1 MPQLSRLE
9 LAATGYLTALTRSLK
24 TWKTPLASGSAG
36 TGLKVL
42 LTGATGFVG
51 RGVLVRLCQE
61 EEVQIRVALRGNAA
75 QFPDGVEVAQIDGLS
90 VAQSWAQALRG
101 VDAVI
106 HCAARVHVMD
116 EQAADPL
123 AEFRAV
129 NVEATRHLAQE
140 AAAAGVK
147 RFVFV
152 SSIKVNGEE
161 TEPGRPFT
169 ADAIPQPQDPYGQS
183 KLEAEQALFAV
194 AEETG
199 LEVVVVRPPLVY
211 GPGVKANFAS
221 LMGAL
226 RRRLPLPFGAI
237 DNRRSL
243 VARDNLVDLLLLCA
257 RHPAAAGQVFL
268 VSDGEDLSTAQLCR
282 GLSRALGVRP
292 RLLPVPAGVLRLL
305 GQMTGRSLQVQR
317 LLGSL
322 QVDISA
328 TRSRLGWEPPVR
340 VEQGLKETAQGQQRE
355 PGR

>member
-1 MPQLSRLE
+1 MQ
-9 LAATGYLTALTRSLK
+9 
-24 TWKTPLASGSAG
+24 
-36 TGLKVL
+36 V
-42 LTGATGFVG
+42 
-51 RGVLVRLCQE
+51 
-61 EEVQIRVALRGNAA
+61 RVAQRGRAA
-75 QFPDGVEVAQIDGLS
+75 PWPEGVEVAQIDGLS
-90 VAQSWAQALRG
+90 VAQSWGEALQG
-101 VDAVI
+101 VEVVI

-129 NVEATRHLAQE
+129 NVEATRHLAQQ
-140 AAAAGVK
+140 AAAAGVT

-161 TEPGRPFT
+161 TAAGRPFT
-169 ADAIPQPQDPYGQS
+169 ADATPRPQDAYGQS
-183 KLEAEQALFAV
+183 KLEAEQALFAI
-194 AEETG
+194 AAQTG

-221 LMGAL
+221 LMRAL
-226 RRRLPLPFGAI
+226 QRRLPLPFGAI

-243 VARDNLVDLLLLCA
+243 VARDNLVDLLLCCA

-282 GLSRALGVRP
+282 GLSQALGVRP
-292 RLLPVPAGVLRLL
+292 RLLPVPPALLRLL
-305 GQMTGRSLQVQR
+305 GRLTGRSQQVQR

-328 TRSRLGWEPPVR
+328 TCRRLDWRPPVR
-340 VEQGLKETAQGQQRE
+340 VEQALRETAQASGRE
-355 PGR
+355 PKR

>member
-1 MPQLSRLE
+1 M
-9 LAATGYLTALTRSLK
+9 
-24 TWKTPLASGSAG
+24 
-36 TGLKVL
+36 KVL
-42 LTGATGFVG
+42 LTGASGFVG
-51 RGVLVRLCQE
+51 RGVLARLCQE
-61 EEVQIRVALRGNAA
+61 NDVQVRVAQRGVAA
-75 QFPDGVEVAQIDGLS
+75 QWPEGVEVARIDGLS
-90 VAQSWAQALRG
+90 MTQPWASALQG
-101 VDAVI
+101 IDVVI

-123 AEFRAV
+123 AAFRAV

-161 TEPGRPFT
+161 TAPGHPFT
-169 ADAIPQPQDPYGQS
+169 ADAAPQPQDPYGTS
-183 KLEAEQALFAV
+183 KFEAEQALFSV
-194 AEETG
+194 AQHSG

-221 LMGAL
+221 LMRAL
-226 RRRLPLPFGAI
+226 QRRLPLPFGAI

-243 VARDNLVDLLLLCA
+243 VARDNLVDLLLLCS

-282 GLSRALGVRP
+282 GLSKALGVQP
-292 RLLPVPAGVLRLL
+292 RLLPVPAVLLRLL
-305 GQMTGRSLQVQR
+305 GLLTGRSQQAQR

-328 TRSRLGWEPPVR
+328 TCSRLDWAPPVSI
-340 VEQGLKETAQGQQRE
+340 EQALRDTAQGRGPEQ
-355 PGR
+355 GR

>member
-1 MPQLSRLE
+1 M
-9 LAATGYLTALTRSLK
+9 
-24 TWKTPLASGSAG
+24 
-36 TGLKVL
+36 KVL

-51 RGVLVRLCQE
+51 RGVLARLRQE
-61 EEVQIRVALRGNAA
+61 KDVQLRVALRGAA
-75 QFPDGVEVAQIDGLS
+75 TQCLDGAEVALIEGLS
-90 VAQSWAQALRG
+90 VAQSWAHALHG
-101 VDAVI
+101 IDVVI

-116 EQAADPL
+116 EQALDPL

-129 NVEATRHLAQE
+129 NVEATRHLAQQ
-140 AAAAGVK
+140 AAVAGVK

-161 TEPGRPFT
+161 TAPGRPFT
-169 ADAIPQPQDPYGQS
+169 ADTIPQPQDPYGQS
-183 KLEAEQALFAV
+183 KLEAEQALFDIARP
-194 AEETG
+194 TG

-221 LMGAL
+221 LMRAL

-268 VSDGEDLSTAQLCR
+268 VSDGDDLSTAQLCR
-282 GLSRALGVRP
+282 SLSQALGVRP
-292 RLLPVPAGVLRLL
+292 RLLPVPAALLRLL
-305 GQMTGRSLQVQR
+305 GSLTGRSQQVQR

-322 QVDISA
+322 QVDISV
-328 TRSRLGWEPPVR
+328 TRSRLGWTPPIS
-340 VEQGLKETAQGQQRE
+340 VEQALQETAKGLGSEQER
-355 PGR
+355 

>member
-1 MPQLSRLE
+1 M
-9 LAATGYLTALTRSLK
+9 
-24 TWKTPLASGSAG
+24 
-36 TGLKVL
+36 KVL

-51 RGVLVRLCQE
+51 RGVLARLCQE
-61 EEVQIRVALRGNAA
+61 NDVEVRVAQRGRAA
-75 QFPDGVEVAQIDGLS
+75 PWPEGVEVAQIDGLS
-90 VAQSWAQALRG
+90 VAQSWDEALQG
-101 VDAVI
+101 VEVVI

-123 AEFRAV
+123 AGFRAV
-129 NVEATRHLAQE
+129 NVEATRHLAQQ
-140 AAAAGVK
+140 AAAAGVT

-161 TEPGRPFT
+161 TAAGRPFT
-169 ADAIPQPQDPYGQS
+169 ADATARPQDAYGQS
-183 KLEAEQALFAV
+183 KLEAEQALFAI
-194 AEETG
+194 AAQTG

-221 LMGAL
+221 LMRAL
-226 RRRLPLPFGAI
+226 QRRLPLPFGAI

-243 VARDNLVDLLLLCA
+243 VARDNLVDLLLCCA

-282 GLSRALGVRP
+282 GLSQALGVRP
-292 RLLPVPAGVLRLL
+292 RLLPVPPALLRLL
-305 GQMTGRSLQVQR
+305 GRLTGRSQQVQR

-328 TRSRLGWEPPVR
+328 TCRRLDWRPPVR
-340 VEQGLKETAQGQQRE
+340 VEQALWETAQANGRE
-355 PGR
+355 PKR

>member
-1 MPQLSRLE
+1 M
-9 LAATGYLTALTRSLK
+9 
-24 TWKTPLASGSAG
+24 
-36 TGLKVL
+36 KVL

-51 RGVLVRLCQE
+51 RGVLARLRQE
-61 EEVQIRVALRGNAA
+61 NDVQVRVAQRGRAA
-75 QFPDGVEVAQIDGLS
+75 PWPEGVEVAQIDGLS
-90 VAQSWAQALRG
+90 VAQSWDEALQG
-101 VDAVI
+101 VEVVI

-129 NVEATRHLAQE
+129 NVEATRHLAQQ
-140 AAAAGVK
+140 AAAAGVT

-161 TEPGRPFT
+161 TAAGRPFT
-169 ADAIPQPQDPYGQS
+169 ADATPRPQDAYGQS
-183 KLEAEQALFAV
+183 KLEAEQALFAI
-194 AEETG
+194 AAQTG

-221 LMGAL
+221 LMRAL
-226 RRRLPLPFGAI
+226 QRRLPLPFGAI

-243 VARDNLVDLLLLCA
+243 VARDNLVDLLLCCA

-282 GLSRALGVRP
+282 GLSQALGVRP
-292 RLLPVPAGVLRLL
+292 RLLPVPPALLRLL
-305 GQMTGRSLQVQR
+305 GRLTGRSQQVQR

-328 TRSRLGWEPPVR
+328 TCRRLDWRPPVR
-340 VEQGLKETAQGQQRE
+340 VEQALRETAQASGRE

>member
-1 MPQLSRLE
+1 
-9 LAATGYLTALTRSLK
+9 
-24 TWKTPLASGSAG
+24 
-36 TGLKVL
+36 LKVL

-51 RGVLVRLCQE
+51 RGVLARLRQE
-61 EEVQIRVALRGNAA
+61 NDVEVRVAQRGRAA
-75 QFPDGVEVAQIDGLS
+75 PWPEGVEVAQIDGLS
-90 VAQSWAQALRG
+90 VAQSWDEALQG
-101 VDAVI
+101 VEVVI

-123 AEFRAV
+123 AGFRAV
-129 NVEATRHLAQE
+129 NVEATRHLAQQ
-140 AAAAGVK
+140 AAAAGVT

-161 TEPGRPFT
+161 TAAGRPFT
-169 ADAIPQPQDPYGQS
+169 ANATARPQDAYGQS
-183 KLEAEQALFAV
+183 KLEAEQALFAI
-194 AEETG
+194 AAQTG

-221 LMGAL
+221 LMRAL
-226 RRRLPLPFGAI
+226 QRRLPLPFGAI

-243 VARDNLVDLLLLCA
+243 VARDNLVDLLLCCA

-282 GLSRALGVRP
+282 GLSQALGVRP
-292 RLLPVPAGVLRLL
+292 RLLPVPPALLRLL
-305 GQMTGRSLQVQR
+305 GRLTGRSQQVQR

-328 TRSRLGWEPPVR
+328 TCRRLDWRPPVR
-340 VEQGLKETAQGQQRE
+340 VEQALRETAQANGRE
-355 PGR
+355 PKR

>member
-1 MPQLSRLE
+1 M
-9 LAATGYLTALTRSLK
+9 
-24 TWKTPLASGSAG
+24 
-36 TGLKVL
+36 KVL

-51 RGVLVRLCQE
+51 RGVLARLRQE
-61 EEVQIRVALRGNAA
+61 NDVQVRVAQRGRAA
-75 QFPDGVEVAQIDGLS
+75 AWPEGVEVAQIDGLS
-90 VAQSWAQALRG
+90 VAQSWDEALQG
-101 VDAVI
+101 VEVVI

-129 NVEATRHLAQE
+129 NVEATRHLAQQ
-140 AAAAGVK
+140 AAAAGVT

-161 TEPGRPFT
+161 TAAGRPFT
-169 ADAIPQPQDPYGQS
+169 ADATPRPQDAYGQS
-183 KLEAEQALFAV
+183 KLEAEQALFAI
-194 AEETG
+194 AAQTG

-221 LMGAL
+221 LMRAL
-226 RRRLPLPFGAI
+226 QRRLPLPFGAI

-243 VARDNLVDLLLLCA
+243 VARDNLVDLLLCCA

-282 GLSRALGVRP
+282 GLSQALGVRP
-292 RLLPVPAGVLRLL
+292 RLLPVPPVLLRLL
-305 GQMTGRSLQVQR
+305 GRLTGRSQQVQR
-317 LLGSL
+317 LLGSF

-328 TRSRLGWEPPVR
+328 TCRRLDWRPPVR
-340 VEQGLKETAQGQQRE
+340 VEQALRETAQANGRE
-355 PGR
+355 PKR

>member
-1 MPQLSRLE
+1 M
-9 LAATGYLTALTRSLK
+9 
-24 TWKTPLASGSAG
+24 
-36 TGLKVL
+36 KVL
-42 LTGATGFVG
+42 LTGASGFVG
-51 RGVLVRLCQE
+51 QGVLARLRQENDVQVRVAQRGV
-61 EEVQIRVALRGNAA
+61 AA
-75 QFPDGVEVAQIDGLS
+75 HWPAGVEVVHIEGLS
-90 VAQSWAQALRG
+90 AAQSWAQALHG

-161 TEPGRPFT
+161 TAPGQPFT
-169 ADAIPQPQDPYGQS
+169 ADAIARPQDPYGQS

-194 AEETG
+194 AGKTA

-211 GPGVKANFAS
+211 GPGVRANFAS
-221 LMGAL
+221 LMRAVQ
-226 RRRLPLPFGAI
+226 RRLPLPFGAI

-243 VARDNLVDLLLLCA
+243 VARDNLVDLLVLCA

-282 GLSRALGVRP
+282 RLGKALGVRP
-292 RLLPVPAGVLRLL
+292 CLVPVPTGLLRLL
-305 GQMTGRSLQVQR
+305 GRLTGRSQQVQR

-322 QVDISA
+322 QVDMSS
-328 TRSRLGWEPPVR
+328 TRGRLGWVPPVR
-340 VEQGLKETAQGQQRE
+340 VEQAFLETVQARGKES
-355 PGR
+355 GR

>member
-1 MPQLSRLE
+1 M
-9 LAATGYLTALTRSLK
+9 
-24 TWKTPLASGSAG
+24 
-36 TGLKVL
+36 KVL

-51 RGVLVRLCQE
+51 RGVLARLRQE
-61 EEVQIRVALRGNAA
+61 ENVQVRVAQRGVAA
-75 QFPDGVEVAQIDGLS
+75 PWPAGVEVARIEALS
-90 VAQSWAQALRG
+90 TAQSWAAALQG
-101 VDAVI
+101 IDVVI

-116 EQAADPL
+116 EQASDPL

-152 SSIKVNGEE
+152 SSIKVNGEQ

-169 ADAIPQPQDPYGQS
+169 ADAQPQPQDPYGQS

-194 AEETG
+194 ARQTG
-199 LEVVVVRPPLVY
+199 LEVAVVRPPLVY

-221 LMGAL
+221 LMRAL
-226 RRRLPLPFGAI
+226 QRRLPLPFGAI

-243 VARDNLVDLLLLCA
+243 VARANLADLLVLCA

-268 VSDGEDLSTAQLCR
+268 VSDGQDLSTAQLCR
-282 GLSRALGVRP
+282 ALSAALGVRP
-292 RLLPVPAGVLRLL
+292 RLLPVPAALLRLL
-305 GQMTGRSLQVQR
+305 GLVTGRAQQVQR

-322 QVDISA
+322 QVDISD
-328 TRSRLGWEPPVR
+328 TRRRLEWAPPISVDQALR
-340 VEQGLKETAQGQQRE
+340 ETAQGHGAEQGQ
-355 PGR
+355 

>member
-1 MPQLSRLE
+1 M
-9 LAATGYLTALTRSLK
+9 
-24 TWKTPLASGSAG
+24 
-36 TGLKVL
+36 KVL

-51 RGVLVRLCQE
+51 RGVLARLRQEDDVQVRVSQ
-61 EEVQIRVALRGNAA
+61 RGIAA
-75 QFPDGVEVAQIDGLS
+75 QWPDGVEVAQIDGLS

-101 VDAVI
+101 VDVVI
-106 HCAARVHVMD
+106 HCAGRVHVMD
-116 EQAADPL
+116 ERAADPL
-123 AEFRAV
+123 AEFRSV

-161 TEPGRPFT
+161 TAPGLPFT
-169 ADAIPQPQDPYGQS
+169 ADAAPQPQDPYGQS

-194 AEETG
+194 AAQTG

-221 LMGAL
+221 LMRAL
-226 RRRLPLPFGAI
+226 QRRLPLPFGAI

-257 RHPAAAGQVFL
+257 QHPAAAGQVFL

-282 GLSRALGVRP
+282 GLSKALGVRP
-292 RLLPVPAGVLRLL
+292 RLLPVPSGLLHLL
-305 GQMTGRSLQVQR
+305 GLLTGRSQQVRR

-328 TRSRLGWEPPVR
+328 TRRQLGWIPPVS
-340 VEQGLKETAQGQQRE
+340 VEQALQEAAKEFSQEQKR
-355 PGR
+355 

>member
-1 MPQLSRLE
+1 M
-9 LAATGYLTALTRSLK
+9 
-24 TWKTPLASGSAG
+24 
-36 TGLKVL
+36 KVL

-51 RGVLVRLCQE
+51 RGVLARLRQE
-61 EEVQIRVALRGNAA
+61 NDVQVRVAQRGRAA
-75 QFPDGVEVAQIDGLS
+75 PWPEGVEVAQIDGLS
-90 VAQSWAQALRG
+90 VAQSWDEALQG
-101 VDAVI
+101 VEVVI

-129 NVEATRHLAQE
+129 NVEATRHLAQQ
-140 AAAAGVK
+140 AAAAGVT

-161 TEPGRPFT
+161 TAAGRPFT
-169 ADAIPQPQDPYGQS
+169 ADATARPQDAYGQS
-183 KLEAEQALFAV
+183 KLEAEQALFAI
-194 AEETG
+194 AAQTG

-221 LMGAL
+221 LMRAL
-226 RRRLPLPFGAI
+226 QRRLPLPFGAI

-243 VARDNLVDLLLLCA
+243 VARDNLVDLLLCCA

-282 GLSRALGVRP
+282 GLSQALGVRP
-292 RLLPVPAGVLRLL
+292 RLLPVPPALLRLL
-305 GQMTGRSLQVQR
+305 GRLTGRSQQVQR

-328 TRSRLGWEPPVR
+328 TCRRLDWRPPVR
-340 VEQGLKETAQGQQRE
+340 VEQALRETAQANGRE
-355 PGR
+355 PKR

>member
-1 MPQLSRLE
+1 M
-9 LAATGYLTALTRSLK
+9 
-24 TWKTPLASGSAG
+24 
-36 TGLKVL
+36 KVL

-51 RGVLVRLCQE
+51 RGVLARLRQEDDVQVRVSQ
-61 EEVQIRVALRGNAA
+61 RGIAA
-75 QFPDGVEVAQIDGLS
+75 QWPDGVEVAQIDGLS
-90 VAQSWAQALRG
+90 VAQSWAQALCG
-101 VDAVI
+101 VDVVI
-106 HCAARVHVMD
+106 HCAGRVHVMD
-116 EQAADPL
+116 ERAADPL
-123 AEFRAV
+123 AEFRSV

-161 TEPGRPFT
+161 TAPGLPFT
-169 ADAIPQPQDPYGQS
+169 ADAAPQPQDPYGQS

-194 AEETG
+194 AAQTG

-221 LMGAL
+221 LMRAL
-226 RRRLPLPFGAI
+226 QRRLPLPFGAI

-257 RHPAAAGQVFL
+257 QHPAAAGQVFL

-282 GLSRALGVRP
+282 GLSKALGVRP
-292 RLLPVPAGVLRLL
+292 RLLPVPSGLLHLL
-305 GQMTGRSLQVQR
+305 GLLTGRSQQVQR

-328 TRSRLGWEPPVR
+328 TRRQLGWIPPVS
-340 VEQGLKETAQGQQRE
+340 VEQALQEAAKEFSQEQKR
-355 PGR
+355 